1 MKKDNRLTLY
11 YLNESTR
18 NEILRRLGDLV
29 TRVRDLPER
38 DGRKLVY
45 IFIKD

>member
-11 YLNESTR
+11 FINDKTR
-18 NEILRRLGDLV
+18 DQVIDRLGDMV
-29 TRVRDLPER
+29 VRVKDLPEK

-45 IFIKD
+45 IFIRD

>member
-11 YLNESTR
+11 FINNKTR
-18 NEILRRLGDLV
+18 DQVINRLGDLV
-29 TRVRDLPER
+29 TRVKDLPEK